1 MKKRVVNS
9 KFEFY
14 YEIKDNGIIIAR
26 KMTNANK
33 LAVGSDNSLYFG
45 LLDIE
50 HRFENPVTAY
60 FLGREKNLGEYGDK
74 IFNCQ
79 GLKNKFVK
87 ITINA
92 NEPNGQFQLKV
103 SLLDKETNKT
113 KTNGSMNEIIKAKMK
128 KGGFTVDDDL
138 IFIADFINWKVDVMK
153 KSTFEE
159 TYNIK

>member
-128 KGGFTVDDDL
+128 KGGFTVDDEL

>member
-128 KGGFTVDDDL
+128 KSGFTVDDDL

>member
-1 MKKRVVNS
+1 MKKKVVNS
-9 KFEFY
+9 KLEFY
-14 YEIKDNGIIIAR
+14 YDIKEKGIIIAR

-33 LAVGSDNSLYFG
+33 LAIGSDNSLYFG

-50 HRFENPVTAY
+50 HRFEN
-60 FLGREKNLGEYGDK
+60 GDK
-74 IFNCQ
+74 IFNCPE
-79 GLKNKFVK
+79 LKNKFVK

-92 NEPNGQFQLKV
+92 NQPNGQFQLKV

-113 KTNGSMNEIIKAKMK
+113 KTNGAMNEIIKAKMK
-128 KGGFTVDDDL
+128 KGGFTIDDDL

-159 TYNIK
+159 LYNLK

>member
-1 MKKRVVNS
+1 MKKKTVNA
-9 KFEFY
+9 KLEFY
-14 YEIKDNGIIIAR
+14 YDITEKGIIIAR

-74 IFNCQ
+74 IFNCSE
-79 GLKNKFVK
+79 LKNQFVK

-92 NEPNGQFQLKV
+92 NQPNGQFQLKV

-113 KTNGSMNEIIKAKMK
+113 KTNGAMNEIIIAKMK
-128 KGGFTVDDDL
+128 KGGFTLDDDL
-138 IFIADFINWKVDVMK
+138 IFIADFTNWKVDVMK

-159 TYNIK
+159 KYKIK

>member
-87 ITINA
+87 IKINA
-92 NEPNGQFQLKV
+92 NEPK
-103 SLLDKETNKT
+103 DKCKL
-113 KTNGSMNEIIKAKMK
+113 
-128 KGGFTVDDDL
+128 TV
-138 IFIADFINWKVDVMK
+138 
-153 KSTFEE
+153 
-159 TYNIK
+159 Y

>member
-1 MKKRVVNS
+1 MKKKVVNS

-50 HRFENPVTAY
+50 HRFENPITAY

-128 KGGFTVDDDL
+128 QGGFTIDDDL
-138 IFIADFINWKVDVMK
+138 IFVADFINWKVDVMK
-153 KSTFEE
+153 KSIFEE